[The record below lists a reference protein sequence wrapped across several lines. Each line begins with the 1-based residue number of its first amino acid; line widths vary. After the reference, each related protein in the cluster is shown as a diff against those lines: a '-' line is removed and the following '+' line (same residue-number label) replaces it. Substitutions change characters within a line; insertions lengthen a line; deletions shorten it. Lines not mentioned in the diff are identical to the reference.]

1 MNFRLI
7 IMYKIKFL
15 PILILTAI
23 FALASCQTD
32 DISTDGQ
39 QKPTGGDTDVT
50 LNVTVQN
57 PSVAGASTRAA
68 VTEDGTDGEFMRNWV
83 VIIVRNDSIKQI
95 VQSESYDGERKE
107 DSSRRIRLEN
117 GSYSFYSFANIPLDS
132 LGLTTSSQTLPQGFD
147 DRAFRVEGNQLS
159 ISGFPNGIPMSNKQT
174 VNITSTTNR
183 VDLDVIRMVA
193 KVRIEVTNTDSEPL
207 TVHSFTIRDITRNPG
222 KDTANVSLL
231 PGAIPNTDTGKRNTA
246 LVPTRD
252 GAIERVTFVDTVPAG
267 DRTVPAGATKT
278 YTFYVNESEA
288 TNADSSQFIGR
299 HFVLNVRRGVEP
311 NARDTSYVRR
321 GYSSTQDFTF
331 TDWSSMARNE
341 IHEIPISISK
351 YGITIDVYPYTAI
364 GVLPQYS
371 YIANL
376 YTIFFG
382 LYGHYDLVPRIIN
395 YENGYTY
402 WLENSIGQT
411 EPMLWR
417 RTSRGAA
424 PNDEVHI
431 DSLKLLTD
439 SKQIGVPTGNRT
451 GWGTGVDGNGG
462 NPNYPIVGWNPSA
475 AVPRIEC
482 IVGNYTGSA
491 IYTINAG
498 FTDKVTNKQYNLSRR
513 FRIVNTYFDLSN
525 LAKKR

>member
-1 MNFRLI
+1 MR
-7 IMYKIKFL
+7 YIKFIPL
-15 PILILTAI
+15 FFIAAIL
-23 FALASCQTD
+23 ALASCQSD
-32 DISTDGQ
+32 DIIPDNPNNDGGQ
-39 QKPTGGDTDVT
+39 TNVSIRLSVKSPTVSGMG
-50 LNVTVQN
+50 
-57 PSVAGASTRAA
+57 TRAA
-68 VTEDGTDGEFMRNWV
+68 VTENGTDGEFMKNWV
-83 VIIVRNDSIKQI
+83 VLVVQNKQI
-95 VQSESYDGERKE
+95 EQIITSSNFTDERKA
-107 DSSRRIRLEN
+107 DSAYVKLNN
-117 GSYSFYSFANIPLDS
+117 GSTDFYSFANISLDS
-132 LGLTTSSQTLPQGFD
+132 LGLSNAKAGDALPDGFD
-147 DRAFRVEGNQLS
+147 SKALRVEGNQMNVS
-159 ISGFPNGIPMSNKQT
+159 DFKNGIPMSNKQT

-193 KVRIEVTNTDSEPL
+193 KVRVEVTNTDSEPL

-231 PGAIPNTDTGKRNTA
+231 PGAISNKDTGKRNTA

-252 GAIERVTFVDTVPAG
+252 GAIERVTFVDTVPAA
-267 DRTVPAGATKT
+267 DRTVPAGETKT

-288 TNADSSQFIGR
+288 TNADSSQFLGR

-311 NARDTSYVRR
+311 NASDTSYVRR

-341 IHEIPISISK
+341 IHELPISISK

-424 PNDEVHI
+424 PNNEVHI

-439 SKQIGVPTGNRT
+439 SKQIGIPTGNMT
-451 GWGTGVDGNGG
+451 GWGTGLDGNGG
-462 NPNYPIVGWNPSA
+462 TPNYPIVGWNPSA

-482 IVGNYTGSA
+482 VVGNYTGSA

-498 FTDKVTNKQYNLSRR
+498 FTDNGTGKKYVLTRP

-525 LAKKR
+525 LAKKRR